1 MPDNCSEIITSED
14 YADFIVP
21 TTLTSRN
28 FNNFDVKCVQSVSP
42 QYQIEH
48 IALSDIPQLSL
59 TRFPYFSIP
68 SLFTLLDTSSM
79 DVSQITTVQNQP
91 ILKLRGKNILIGF
104 IDTGIDYTN
113 EVFRNPDGTTRIASI
128 WDQTILEGPA
138 PADLTYGTEYTD
150 VQINEA
156 LRSEKP
162 LEIVPSQDTD
172 GHGTFMAGIAAGS
185 ASLAGDFIGAAPEST
200 IAMVKLKPA
209 KQYLRDFLFIK
220 EDAIAYQE
228 NDIMLGIRYLELV
241 AIRLKMPIVICIGLG
256 TNQGSHTGASPL
268 SEVLTNTGKA
278 AQNIVVI
285 AAGNEGLESSHF
297 LGVIEENTSQES
309 VEIRVAEGESGFA
322 LEFWATPPEIYSVS
336 IQSPTGEVVPRIPAR
351 YGQSQE
357 LSFIFEAT
365 KIYIDY
371 QLVEEA
377 SGGFLI
383 LLRFKNPTAGIWT
396 INVYNSL
403 FINGNYHMWLPVSGF
418 KSPDTVFLRPNP
430 YTTITIPGNANFVLT
445 TSTYNHTN
453 GSLYLHA
460 SRGFSRDNHIKP
472 IITAPGG
479 GVYGPMPRGAFVNR
493 TGSSIAAAHM
503 AGASALLLDWA
514 VNQGHQPNMN
524 TDEAITFFI
533 RGADRN
539 EGLAY
544 PNREWGY
551 GTLNMYQVF
560 QRLTSLD

>member
-472 IITAPGG
+472 IITAPGV

>member
-1 MPDNCSEIITSED
+1 MPDNCSEVITSED

-28 FNNFDVKCVQSVSP
+28 FNNFDIKCVQSVSP

-128 WDQTILEGPA
+128 WDQTILDGPA
-138 PADLTYGTEYTD
+138 PANLSYGTEYTD

-156 LRSEKP
+156 LRSENP

-297 LGVIEENTSQES
+297 LGVIEENTSQEN

-445 TSTYNHTN
+445 TSTYDHTN

-460 SRGFSRDNHIKP
+460 SRGFSRDNHINP
-472 IITAPGG
+472 IITAPGV

-560 QRLTSLD
+560 QRLTSLG